1 MYQAMSGAQIHGPF
15 QEACCRGTERVGV
28 WVGGESREDEAE
40 KLEFAQ
46 ADVFTP
52 IPAGGTL
59 AAASSPI
66 YSA

>member
-1 MYQAMSGAQIHGPF
+1 MGG
-15 QEACCRGTERVGV
+15 
-28 WVGGESREDEAE
+28 WVGGESREDEAV
-40 KLEFAQ
+40 KSEFAL